1 MNKYAKQFN
10 EMIVMAEK
18 EGKSKKKGGS
28 MAAIFKLI
36 QDLAQFE
43 ENIQEAVNAQEMAE
57 NKSQIESFMVEID
70 KMYEKLFEIGKQAIQ
85 AMRAERNQPEIAE
98 PEEGIVDA
106 QPVPETTPEPMS
118 SGTSSFSADDLRK
131 QLELNSPA
139 PVGLTVPKAP
149 SIL

>member
-10 EMIVMAEK
+10 ELIVMAEK

-57 NKSQIESFMVEID
+57 NKSQIESFMGEID
-70 KMYEKLFEIGKQAIQ
+70 KMYEVLFNIGKNAIQ

-98 PEEGIVDA
+98 SEEGIVDV
-106 QPVPETTPEPMS
+106 QPVETLPEPMAS
-118 SGTSSFSADDLRK
+118 RTSSFSADDLRK
-131 QLELNSPA
+131 QLELKNPS

-149 SIL
+149 SI

>member
-10 EMIVMAEK
+10 ELIVMAEK

-85 AMRAERNQPEIAE
+85 SLRAERNQPEIAE
-98 PEEGIVDA
+98 SEGIVDV
-106 QPVPETTPEPMS
+106 QPIETIPEPMAS
-118 SGTSSFSADDLRK
+118 RASSFSADDLRK
-131 QLELNSPA
+131 QLELKNPSPL
-139 PVGLTVPKAP
+139 GLTVPKSP
-149 SIL
+149 SM

>member
-43 ENIQEAVNAQEMAE
+43 ENIQEAINAQEMAE
-57 NKSQIESFMVEID
+57 NKAHIESFMIEID
-70 KMYEKLFEIGKQAIQ
+70 KMYEKLFEIGKQAISS
-85 AMRAERNQPEIAE
+85 MRAERNQPQIAE

-106 QPVPETTPEPMS
+106 QPIPEITPEPMAS
-118 SGTSSFSADDLRK
+118 KFSADDLRK

-149 SIL
+149 SI